1 MRIIII
7 SALFCLFTI
16 KGFSQNSELISITFE
31 NLSVTEAIKSLEEK
45 TGAQFYY
52 LDAWFNN
59 DVKVNGDFNDTPI
72 EEIMRTVLK
81 NTVINFYVYEGNRI
95 ILSKNNAIH
104 DKIPDDNRVLETTAA
119 ISLSNP
125 VFYQAEESIIQTD
138 TVATLKIG
146 KEEQVQLQKTYTL
159 SGYVRSS
166 SDNKALSNVAIS
178 IESLGVGTTTDD
190 NGYYE
195 LKLATGSYVIRTSSL
210 DTRASRKRVEIFN
223 DGTLN
228 FNLQESFESL
238 EEVVVEADADRNVKE
253 TQTGV
258 TKIDVEGIKNI
269 PLVMGERDI
278 LKVATTLPGITTTG
292 EGSNGYNV
300 RGGKTDQNLIL
311 LDNASIYN
319 PSHLFGIF
327 SAINPYTSGE
337 VEIYKGNIPAEY
349 GGRLSS
355 VFNITTKDANTE
367 TFSGEASIGTVT
379 SNITLELP
387 VVKEKAGIMVG
398 ARSTYS
404 DWIIKNLDN
413 EDLNNSEASFYD
425 VILKYNH
432 ELSDK
437 DDLRMTAYYS
447 KDKFKI
453 TSDSLHQYSNRL
465 FSLGWRHE
473 FNNEHNGELT
483 LSNSEYRFSVTY
495 DGDFSDDFDLK
506 YRNNE
511 TELKAKLN
519 YQINDNT
526 VLTYGLSSK
535 LYNIEPGSVEPLN
548 SSSNVSPLNLE
559 KEKGLESALFASTL
573 VNLNEKLSFDVGLRY
588 SFFAFLGPTTQRTY
602 EANLPKSEATLVGIE
617 SFDENEVV
625 KSYGGLEARASIRYF
640 IADDFSIKG
649 SYNNSNQYIHTLST
663 NTTVSPTDTWKLSD
677 NNIKPQ
683 KAEQFSLG
691 LYKNFDN
698 NNYEVSVEGYY
709 KNYDNILDYK
719 VGAQLLLNE
728 TLETEVLQGEGK
740 SYGVEFLVKKNRGRF
755 NGWIGYAYS
764 RTFIKMESEFAEE
777 RVNGGDYFPANY
789 DKPHDFSAVI
799 NYKMTQRFS
808 FSANFAYQTGRPIT
822 YPIGTYNFNNAA
834 YTLYSDRNKYRIP
847 DYYRLDIGF
856 NYEGNHRIKKFVQ
869 SFWNLSIYNVLGRSN
884 PYSVFFVTDNGQI
897 KAYQSS
903 IFSVPIPTIS
913 FNFKF

>member
-1 MRIIII
+1 
-7 SALFCLFTI
+7 
-16 KGFSQNSELISITFE
+16 
-31 NLSVTEAIKSLEEK
+31 
-45 TGAQFYY
+45 
-52 LDAWFNN
+52 
-59 DVKVNGDFNDTPI
+59 
-72 EEIMRTVLK
+72 
-81 NTVINFYVYEGNRI
+81 
-95 ILSKNNAIH
+95 
-104 DKIPDDNRVLETTAA
+104 
-119 ISLSNP
+119 
-125 VFYQAEESIIQTD
+125 
-138 TVATLKIG
+138 
-146 KEEQVQLQKTYTL
+146 
-159 SGYVRSS
+159 
-166 SDNKALSNVAIS
+166 
-178 IESLGVGTTTDD
+178 
-190 NGYYE
+190 
-195 LKLATGSYVIRTSSL
+195 
-210 DTRASRKRVEIFN
+210 
-223 DGTLN
+223 
-228 FNLQESFESL
+228 
-238 EEVVVEADADRNVKE
+238 
-253 TQTGV
+253 
-258 TKIDVEGIKNI
+258 
-269 PLVMGERDI
+269 
-278 LKVATTLPGITTTG
+278 
-292 EGSNGYNV
+292 
-300 RGGKTDQNLIL
+300 
-311 LDNASIYN
+311 
-319 PSHLFGIF
+319 
-327 SAINPYTSGE
+327 
-337 VEIYKGNIPAEY
+337 
-349 GGRLSS
+349 
-355 VFNITTKDANTE
+355 
-367 TFSGEASIGTVT
+367 
-379 SNITLELP
+379 
-387 VVKEKAGIMVG
+387 
-398 ARSTYS
+398 
-404 DWIIKNLDN
+404 
-413 EDLNNSEASFYD
+413 
-425 VILKYNH
+425 
-432 ELSDK
+432 
-437 DDLRMTAYYS
+437 
-447 KDKFKI
+447 
-453 TSDSLHQYSNRL
+453 
-465 FSLGWRHE
+465 LGWRHE

-625 KSYGGLEARASIRYF
+625 KTYGGLEARASIRYF

-698 NNYEVSVEGYY
+698 NNYVVSVEGYY

-764 RTFIKMESEFAEE
+764 RTFIKMDSEFAEE

-884 PYSVFFVTDNGQI
+884 PYSVFFVTDDGQI